1 MDDRARHE
9 ASLRAYLAARSPTDR
24 YASFDYCHNYFASF
38 ADAGRAAELASPEHL
53 EASCLQLG
61 FYLASWGMM
70 RGSTVLLTRSLRYLE
85 PWIGWVAQ
93 APPKLW
99 RTDVDGY
106 DALSVELILSA
117 AAALKRAVAPDAV
130 TDTLATKILL
140 GVFACVPAFDANF
153 RAGFGTAT
161 FSRGSLGRVAAFYR
175 ENRDLVDAHRVP
187 TLDVRTGR
195 DTARLYSRAKV
206 IDMIFFTEG
215 AGG

>member
-9 ASLRAYLAARSPTDR
+9 ASLRTYLASRSPTDR

-38 ADAGRAAELASPEHL
+38 AEAGRAAELASPEHL

-85 PWIGWVAQ
+85 PWVRWVAQ
-93 APPKLW
+93 APPALW
-99 RTDVDGY
+99 RTDVNVY
-106 DALSVELILSA
+106 DARSLNLIVSA
-117 AAALKRAVAPDAV
+117 AESLRRAVAPDRV

-161 FSRGSLGRVAAFYR
+161 FSRGSLTRVAAFYGD
-175 ENRDLVDAHRVP
+175 NRDLVDAHRVP

>member
-1 MDDRARHE
+1 MNDRARHE
-9 ASLRAYLAARSPTDR
+9 ASLRTYLAARSPTDR

-38 ADAGRAAELASPEHL
+38 AEAGRAAEIAAPGNL
-53 EASCLQLG
+53 EKSCLQLG

-70 RGSTVLLTRSLRYLE
+70 RGSTVLLTKSLRYIE
-85 PWIGWVAQ
+85 PWVRWVAQ
-93 APPKLW
+93 APSALW
-99 RTDVDGY
+99 RTDVNVY
-106 DALSVELILSA
+106 DAQSVDLILSA
-117 AAALKRAVAPDAV
+117 AESLRRAVAPDPV

-153 RAGFGTAT
+153 RAGFRTAT
-161 FSRGSLGRVAAFYR
+161 FSRRSLERVAAFYR
-175 ENRDLVDAHRVP
+175 DNRDLVDAHRVP

>member
-9 ASLRAYLAARSPTDR
+9 ASLRTYLAARRPTDR
-24 YASFDYCHNYFASF
+24 YASFDYCHNYFFSF
-38 ADAGRAAELASPEHL
+38 ADAGRAAELAAPEYL

-85 PWIGWVAQ
+85 PWVRWVAQ
-93 APPKLW
+93 EPASLW
-99 RTDVDGY
+99 RTDVDRY
-106 DALSVELILSA
+106 DARSVDLVLSA
-117 AAALKRAVAPDAV
+117 AASLRRAVAPDPV

-161 FSRGSLGRVAAFYR
+161 FSRGSLARVAGFYR
-175 ENRDLVDAHRVP
+175 QNRDLVDAYRVP
-187 TLDVRTGR
+187 TLDVRTGL
-195 DTARLYSRAKV
+195 DTPRLYSRAKV